1 MIMNTLGLYEAHLDV
16 SDLRTSIDFYTK
28 KLGFRLAFRDPERR
42 IAFLWVSQ
50 GKRHM
55 IGLWEK
61 EEIHRG
67 HVAFSVTPEEIERA
81 AAFLQERGIASRDFF
96 GNPEAEPSVHAW
108 MPAASVYFRDPDG
121 HSLEYIA
128 LLPDE
133 PRPELGVVPLS
144 RWKELRRS

>member
-1 MIMNTLGLYEAHLDV
+1 MNTLGLYEAHLDV

-67 HVAFSVTPEEIERA
+67 HVAFSVTPEEIERV
-81 AAFLQERGIASRDFF
+81 AAFLQERGIVSRDFF
-96 GNPEAEPSVHAW
+96 GNPGSRALRSRLDARRIGIFQGPGRAQ
-108 MPAASVYFRDPDG
+108 PRVY
-121 HSLEYIA
+121 
-128 LLPDE
+128 
-133 PRPELGVVPLS
+133 RPFAG
-144 RWKELRRS
+144 